1 MENNLI
7 PVYGYER
14 RHIIGNWNEELNL
27 FIPASKEIMD
37 ITENHCLNNNSI
49 YPLALRIM
57 DSPVDGFYHT
67 YRAIGAKKE
76 DSRVIIYAFE
86 DDNKVFVHRKY

>member
-7 PVYGYER
+7 PIYGHER
-14 RHIIGNWNEELNL
+14 RYIIGHWNESENK
-27 FIPASKEIMD
+27 FIPESQEIML
-37 ITENHCLNNNSI
+37 IAENQCLSNNTI
-49 YPLALRIM
+49 YPLGLRIM

-76 DSRVIIYAFE
+76 DNRVIIYAFE
-86 DDNKVFVHRKY
+86 EDGKVFVNRKY